1 METIKCPACKFDEA
15 TFFLISSKKSK
26 FWKCNRC
33 ELVFKFPPMIATYEG
48 DCWTKATDPDGTQR
62 DLTKEQ
68 NFKLKNWYGG
78 VVQFIQ
84 KMQPGKVIDYGCGLG
99 YLLSALPKSWEK
111 YGFDISKFSQSFIKQ
126 NFPEII
132 IVHDLQLDVSEP
144 LKHHLEKY
152 DVVVSYHVI
161 EHILDPHLFLKR
173 LIMLVKPGGILIIGT
188 PNIGCISAKIFKGN
202 FRMLSDDSHLSFF
215 SDKTLQKLLEKN
227 NFTIIKKE
235 YPYFKTDYFNLKN
248 IIRMINPRKISP
260 PFYGNIMTF
269 YAKKNK

>member
-1 METIKCPACKFDEA
+1 METIKCPACKFDET
-15 TFFLISSKKSK
+15 TFFLTSSKKSK
-26 FWKCNRC
+26 FWKCKRC
-33 ELVFKFPPMIATYEG
+33 KLVFKFPPTAATYEG
-48 DCWTKATDPDGTQR
+48 DCWTKTTDPDGIQR

-68 NFKLKNWYGG
+68 NFKLKNWYGDI
-78 VVQFIQ
+78 VKFILEI
-84 KMQPGKVIDYGCGLG
+84 QPGKVLDYGCGLG
-99 YLLSALPKSWEK
+99 YLLSALPKSWKK
-111 YGFDISKFSQSFIKQ
+111 YGFDVSKFGQLFIKK

-132 IVHDLQLDVSEP
+132 IIDDLQLDVSKP
-144 LKHHLEKY
+144 PKHHYENY

-161 EHILDPHLFLKR
+161 EHVLDPHLFLKH
-173 LIMLVKPGGILIIGT
+173 LSMLVKPDGLLIIGT

-235 YPYFKTDYFNLKN
+235 FPYFKTDYFNLKN
-248 IIRMINPRKISP
+248 ILRMINPTKISP